1 MTVSELGAPGRKY
14 RGAGP
19 EQRQQQRRARLVD
32 AAIEEFGTRGYR
44 NTTIDAVC
52 ARAGVGK
59 RYFYE
64 SFDGSEGLLLAAYI
78 VATDRLRGTIIDGAA
93 AGPGDLSP
101 GDLSAVVHGS
111 LTAFF
116 RGIAE
121 DPRIARIAFFEVLGI
136 DPAVDADYRRVIGSF
151 VDTFL
156 ELAAPMIDIESIP
169 PARLRII
176 ATGLVGAVLT
186 IAQHWVLSDFRQP
199 LDAVVDSAHTV
210 LTSVLEGLGR

>member
-1 MTVSELGAPGRKY
+1 MTVPELGAPGRKY

-64 SFDGSEGLLLAAYI
+64 SFDGSESLLRAAYA
-78 VATDRLRGTIIDGAA
+78 VATDRLRGSIVDGAA
-93 AGPGDLSP
+93 TCPGTLA
-101 GDLSAVVHGS
+101 AVVHGS
-111 LTAFF
+111 LTGFF
-116 RGIAE
+116 RGIAD
-121 DPRIARIAFFEVLGI
+121 DPRVARIAFFEILGI
-136 DPAVDADYRRVIGSF
+136 SSAVDVDYRRVTGSF

-156 ELAAPMIDIESIP
+156 ELATPMIDIESVP
-169 PARLRII
+169 RPRLRII

-186 IAQHWVLSDFRQP
+186 IAQQWVLEDYRQP
-199 LDAVVDSAHTV
+199 FDAVVDSAHTV

>member
-1 MTVSELGAPGRKY
+1 MTVSGLGAPGRKY

-64 SFDGSEGLLLAAYI
+64 SFDGSESLLLAAYS
-78 VATDRLRGTIIDGAA
+78 VATDRLRRSIVDGAA
-93 AGPGDLSP
+93 ACPGTVDT
-101 GDLSAVVHGS
+101 AVRGAM
-111 LTAFF
+111 TGFF

-121 DPRIARIAFFEVLGI
+121 DPRIARIEFFEILGVSS
-136 DPAVDADYRRVIGSF
+136 AVDADYREVTGSF
-151 VDTFL
+151 VDTLL
-156 ELAAPMIDIESIP
+156 ELVTPLTDIESVP
-169 PARLRII
+169 RPRLRTI
-176 ATGLVGAVLT
+176 ATGLVGAVLM
-186 IAQHWVLSDFRQP
+186 IAQQWVLGDCRQP
-199 LDAVVDSAHTV
+199 LDDVVDSAHTV
-210 LTSVLEGLGR
+210 VTSVLEGLGR

>member
-32 AAIEEFGTRGYR
+32 AAVEEFGTRGYR

-64 SFDGSEGLLLAAYI
+64 SFDGSESLLLAAYA
-78 VATDRLRGTIIDGAA
+78 VATDRLRGYIVDGAST
-93 AGPGDLSP
+93 SP
-101 GDLSAVVHGS
+101 GTVSAAVHSS
-111 LTAFF
+111 LTGFF
-116 RGIAE
+116 HGIAE
-121 DPRIARIAFFEVLGI
+121 DPRIARIAFFEILGI
-136 DPAVDADYRRVIGSF
+136 SPAVDADYRRVTGSF

-156 ELAAPMIDIESIP
+156 ELATPMIDIDSVP
-169 PARLRII
+169 PPLLRTI

-186 IAQHWVLSDFRQP
+186 IAQQWVLDDYRQP

>member
-64 SFDGSEGLLLAAYI
+64 SFDGSEGLLLAAYT
-78 VATDRLRGTIIDGAA
+78 VATDRLRGYIVDGAVM
-93 AGPGDLSP
+93 SP
-101 GDLSAVVHGS
+101 GTVSAAVHGS
-111 LTAFF
+111 LTGFF

-121 DPRIARIAFFEVLGI
+121 DPRIARIAFFEILGI
-136 DPAVDADYRRVIGSF
+136 SPAVDADYRRVTGSF

-156 ELAAPMIDIESIP
+156 ELATPMVDIDSVP
-169 PARLRII
+169 RPLLRTI

-186 IAQHWVLSDFRQP
+186 IAQQWVLEDYRQP
-199 LDAVVDSAHTV
+199 LDSVVDSAHTV

>member
-59 RYFYE
+59 RYVYE
-64 SFDGSEGLLLAAYI
+64 SFDGSEGLLLAAYT
-78 VATDRLRGTIIDGAA
+78 VATDRLRGYIVDGAA
-93 AGPGDLSP
+93 AHPGTV
-101 GDLSAVVHGS
+101 GTVVHGA
-111 LTAFF
+111 LTGFF

-121 DPRIARIAFFEVLGI
+121 DPRIARIVFFEILGVS
-136 DPAVDADYRRVIGSF
+136 PAVDADYRRVTASF

-156 ELAAPMIDIESIP
+156 ELATPMIDIESVP
-169 PARLRII
+169 HPRLRTI
-176 ATGLVGAVLT
+176 ATGLVGAVLM
-186 IAQHWVLSDFRQP
+186 IAQHWVLGDFRQP
-199 LDAVVDSAHTV
+199 LDDVVDSAHTV
-210 LTSVLEGLGR
+210 VTSVLEGLGR

>member
-32 AAIEEFGTRGYR
+32 AAVEEFGTRGYR

-64 SFDGSEGLLLAAYI
+64 SFDGSESLLLAAYA
-78 VATDRLRGTIIDGAA
+78 VATDRLRGYIVDGA
-93 AGPGDLSP
+93 LTSP
-101 GDLSAVVHGS
+101 GTVSAAVHSS
-111 LTAFF
+111 LTGFF

-121 DPRIARIAFFEVLGI
+121 DPRIARIAFFEILGVS
-136 DPAVDADYRRVIGSF
+136 PAVDADYRRVTGSF

-156 ELAAPMIDIESIP
+156 ELATPMIDIDSVP
-169 PARLRII
+169 PPLLRTI

-186 IAQHWVLSDFRQP
+186 IAQQWVLDDYHQP
-199 LDAVVDSAHTV
+199 LDAVVASTHTL
-210 LTSVLEGLGR
+210 LTSVLEGLSR

>member
-64 SFDGSEGLLLAAYI
+64 SFDGSEGLLRAAYT
-78 VATDRLRGTIIDGAA
+78 VATDRLRGSIVDGAA
-93 AGPGDLSP
+93 ASSDTV
-101 GDLSAVVHGS
+101 SAAVHGS
-111 LTAFF
+111 LTGFF
-116 RGIAE
+116 SGIAD
-121 DPRIARIAFFEVLGI
+121 DPRIARIAFFEILGI
-136 DPAVDADYRRVIGSF
+136 SPAVDADYRRVTGSF

-156 ELAAPMIDIESIP
+156 ELATPMIDIEAVP
-169 PARLRII
+169 KPLLRTI

-186 IAQHWVLSDFRQP
+186 IAQQWVLEDYRQP
-199 LDAVVDSAHTV
+199 LDGVVDSAHTV